1 MPRATQLQNSLTV
14 EDIDTHTCTR
24 TVILVQEH
32 LGDKSYHSSVSG
44 QPNCGEVRFSAL
56 GQISQVFVWL
66 LPQESRLVILRNQQ
80 QTHPHPVGR
89 GSSSESCSS
98 AFGSLQM
105 LQMMFFVCPPPPKLT
120 SLGKFFLH
128 KQYQD
133 SFEGFESDYL

>member
-1 MPRATQLQNSLTV
+1 MLILQVRKQAHTCPGPQLQNSLTV
-14 EDIDTHTCTR
+14 EDIDTHTRTRTR

-105 LQMMFFVCPPPPKLT
+105 LRMMFFVCPPSSPQANLFRKIL
-120 SLGKFFLH
+120 FA
-128 KQYQD
+128 
-133 SFEGFESDYL
+133 